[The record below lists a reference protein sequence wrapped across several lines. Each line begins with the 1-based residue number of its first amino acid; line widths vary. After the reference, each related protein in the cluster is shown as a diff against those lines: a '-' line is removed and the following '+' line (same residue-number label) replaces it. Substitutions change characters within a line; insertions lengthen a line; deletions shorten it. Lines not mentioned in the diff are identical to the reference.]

1 MDAMRLDDWKKSLRF
16 FITYSIFVIS
26 STVRR
31 VSHAAFS
38 ALGETLSA
46 GDDAIISDVGSIL
59 VVMHG
64 KVEPSTGGAV
74 NTNTIVLSYDP
85 RCCGKPQK
93 KVWCRGR
100 EHNDSNP
107 HRRGFVVDHEEG
119 VTTTT
124 VLVVVSA
131 SSCILCYQNE
141 FWCRQHRDRSIILH
155 LLVHSTTTRDS

>member
-59 VVMHG
+59 VVMNG
-64 KVEPSTGGAV
+64 DAILSGGS
-74 NTNTIVLSYDP
+74 L
-85 RCCGKPQK
+85 
-93 KVWCRGR
+93 
-100 EHNDSNP
+100 
-107 HRRGFVVDHEEG
+107 
-119 VTTTT
+119 
-124 VLVVVSA
+124 LVVCDDDVV
-131 SSCILCYQNE
+131 
-141 FWCRQHRDRSIILH
+141 FRDNDTNGRRSEA
-155 LLVHSTTTRDS
+155 